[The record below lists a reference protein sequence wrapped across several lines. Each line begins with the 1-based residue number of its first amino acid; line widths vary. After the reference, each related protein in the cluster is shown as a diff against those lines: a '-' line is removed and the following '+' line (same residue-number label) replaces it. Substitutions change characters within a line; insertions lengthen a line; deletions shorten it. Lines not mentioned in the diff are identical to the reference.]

1 MKFKTL
7 SKKDAQILTAM
18 ASGIIPRGGS
28 SFELGAADLND
39 QWLPRTDNLLSRM
52 PAVSRMAMKFT
63 ARILNYLWPVIYMRK
78 ATAMTLLSE
87 KERTLLFQKI
97 EASGFLGTA
106 FLLPVKAIVFPAFYG
121 LSEVKEAIGYK
132 ERFPVPD
139 DFEGVKD

>member
-28 SFELGAADLND
+28 SFELGAADLED

-63 ARILNYLWPVIYMRK
+63 ARILNYLWPVIYLRK

-97 EASGFLGTA
+97 EASSFSGTA
-106 FLLPVKAIVFPAFYG
+106 FLLPIKAIVFPAFYG

-132 ERFPVPD
+132 ERFPVSD